1 MLDFLA
7 FLGFGYFMKPRFILL
22 LVLLTMVGG
31 ATAWRII
38 NPHKRTEISLESLN
52 VRAAPEFQ
60 LLDQNNRPIQLKGYV
75 GRYRVFLYFFEA
87 SQGPDADPVLQRLRE
102 VYTVLKRSHVMV
114 FAISSPLGPDHKP
127 KALSYPFPI
136 LRDTLAGQK
145 GSCTANWGRARSVSG
160 ASAPSPVEP
169 AAFLI
174 EANGLVSWGEGFP
187 RPLDDPLA
195 LINAIVSGQ
204 K

>member
-60 LLDQNNRPIQLKGYV
+60 LLDQNNRPAAWLKFSG
-75 GRYRVFLYFFEA
+75 ENEK
-87 SQGPDADPVLQRLRE
+87 PVL
-102 VYTVLKRSHVMV
+102 
-114 FAISSPLGPDHKP
+114 SPEQLAKTQTDI
-127 KALSYPFPI
+127 KAANKLVAS
-136 LRDTLAGQK
+136 LAQ
-145 GSCTANWGRARSVSG
+145 
-160 ASAPSPVEP
+160 
-169 AAFLI
+169 
-174 EANGLVSWGEGFP
+174 
-187 RPLDDPLA
+187 
-195 LINAIVSGQ
+195 
-204 K
+204 